1 MINGKQIATAMPAHN
16 TEEIQDGFPATF
28 RQNGN
33 LAMTATASIT
43 SRAELGWVLFFIVAF
58 LSFNIFT
65 ATSYPLPSV
74 DECMAA
80 EPAINFFHGQ
90 GLSAHFF
97 ENVCTY
103 SLLLVPW
110 VQFFGASLRSI
121 RSADIVSMAAAL
133 FVLWSAT
140 KRLGAVTSAPWRLL
154 LLVLIATDFGVIFSY
169 RSGRYDGFGVLLMSV
184 AVWLMSIQNKRVRVV
199 SLFLF
204 SLLIPWAG
212 PQFMPVLFT
221 AGLVLFVL
229 FRWRYAVEVVSAFV
243 GSGIGGA
250 IFLAVLSATGRLGR
264 YLNFVGLQKRSTEF
278 FSALLERGQFIHH
291 NYIPKDWS
299 VPFLFAGALLLYIS
313 LRRQRQ
319 GIWRSAL
326 SYGILFTILL
336 TVLLLVVAK
345 FPTYYSYMVVVP
357 LAVSVCA
364 GLSMCEA
371 GKARTAALLL
381 CALSVLAGAGLDTV
395 AYVHDRR
402 DHDYSRIER
411 LVDQSVRAD
420 DVAYVEDQAYVAARQ
435 RARDVYY
442 PISVP
447 GPYDGNIFPL
457 MSQEQK
463 DSITV
468 LIVRPTSAADAKRI
482 LGGSWFETGQEL
494 VPTGNGI
501 FGKRNLGLVTQTL
514 DDLRV
519 FRRSA
524 IATQSARDQ
533 SSAHPVVTR

>member
-1 MINGKQIATAMPAHN
+1 MINGKSIAAAMPAYN
-16 TEEIQDGFPATF
+16 AEKTQYGCPATF
-28 RQNGN
+28 RQDRTPVT
-33 LAMTATASIT
+33 TATGSNTIA
-43 SRAELGWVLFFIVAF
+43 AEPWWVFFFLLAF

-80 EPAINFFHGQ
+80 EPAINFMHGQ

-110 VQFFGASLRSI
+110 VQLFGASLRSI
-121 RSADIVSMAAAL
+121 RSADILSMTAAL
-133 FVLWSAT
+133 FVLWSTT
-140 KRLGAVTSAPWRLL
+140 KRLGAVTRAPWRLL
-154 LLVLIATDFGVIFSY
+154 MLALIATDFGVIFSY

-184 AVWLMSIQNKRVRVV
+184 AFWVMSIQSKRARVV
-199 SLFLF
+199 SLFVF
-204 SLLIPWAG
+204 CLLVPWAG

-221 AGLVLFVL
+221 AGLVLFLL
-229 FRWRYAVEVVSAFV
+229 FRSRYAMEVVSAFV
-243 GSGIGGA
+243 GSVIGGA
-250 IFLAVLSATGRLGR
+250 IFLAILSATGRLSR
-264 YLNFVGLQKRSTEF
+264 YLQFVGLQKRSTEF
-278 FSALLERGQFIHH
+278 FSALFERGQFIHH

-299 VPFLFAGALLLYIS
+299 VPFLFTGAIVLFVS
-313 LRRQRQ
+313 LRRHRQ
-319 GIWRSAL
+319 AVWRSAL
-326 SYGILFTILL
+326 SYGILFTVLL
-336 TVLLLVVAK
+336 TSLLLVVAK
-345 FPTYYSYMVVVP
+345 FPTYYSYMIVVP
-357 LAVSVCA
+357 LAVSVCS

-371 GKARTAALLL
+371 GRVRTAALLL
-381 CALSVLAGAGLDTV
+381 CLLSALAGAGLDAV
-395 AYVHDRR
+395 AYMHDRR
-402 DHDYSRIER
+402 DHDYSRMENF
-411 LVDQSVRAD
+411 VDQSVRVD
-420 DVAYVEDQAYVAARQ
+420 DVAYVEDQVYIAARQ

-447 GPYDGNIFPL
+447 GPYDGNVFPL

-482 LGGSWFETGQEL
+482 LGGSWSETGQEL

-501 FGKRNLGLVTQTL
+501 FGNRNLGLVTQTL

-519 FRRSA
+519 FRRSS
-524 IATQSARDQ
+524 IQIQSAQ
-533 SSAHPVVTR
+533 KQVSGHSPVAP